1 MWRIILYKILL
12 TLWAITEIESAK
24 IGYYYV
30 CLSQKYL
37 KYFEFTSIPLKS
49 QIMLVLAFEAKVH
62 VAILKMELFL
72 DLSTVC
78 NALLY

>member
-12 TLWAITEIESAK
+12 TLWAITEIESTK
-24 IGYYYV
+24 IGYYV